1 MNVNENGLPVISHS
15 TGKVDL
21 FDPGYTDH
29 RIQLKRIRYAYS
41 KRLFDISFSI
51 VLLLLA
57 APVFA
62 LVALGI
68 KLTSRGPVLFKQVRV
83 GRGGKHFV
91 FYKFRSMCV
100 DAEQMRQQLEHLNEA
115 DGPVFKIAHDPRITR
130 FGAYIR
136 KYSLDELPQF
146 INIVKGDMSIVG
158 PRPPLPCEVGLYSE
172 THLQRLAIRPGLTCF
187 WQIRGRNNIRFEQWM
202 ELDME
207 YIETMSFWQDLKIIL
222 LTIPAVLTGSGAH

>member
-21 FDPGYTDH
+21 FDPGYTGH